1 MDPADRRR
9 IIDEHQTHSG
19 DSGSSEV
26 QIALLTARIASLT
39 DHFRQHA
46 HDHAGRRGLLQLV
59 GRRRRLLSYL
69 SRESVSRYREL
80 VSRLGL
86 RR

>member
-9 IIDEHQTHSG
+9 IINEHQTHPG

-39 DHFRQHA
+39 EHFRQHA

-69 SRESVSRYREL
+69 SRESVSRYREI

>member
-9 IIDEHQTHSG
+9 IIDEYQTHSG
-19 DSGSSEV
+19 DSGSSET

-39 DHFRQHA
+39 EHFRQHA
-46 HDHAGRRGLLQLV
+46 HDHAGRRGLLKLV

-69 SRESVSRYREL
+69 NRESVSRYREI
-80 VSRLGL
+80 VSRLSL